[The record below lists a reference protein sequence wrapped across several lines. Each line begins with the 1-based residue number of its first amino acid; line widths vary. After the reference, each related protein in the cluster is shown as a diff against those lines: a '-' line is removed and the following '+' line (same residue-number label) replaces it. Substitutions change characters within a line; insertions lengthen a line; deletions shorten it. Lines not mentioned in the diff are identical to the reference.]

1 MPVIFVY
8 NKTLCL
14 IGNNAHKYYNYFTK
28 KQFKHSC
35 KIYRKIWKMD
45 CYMIENEMELAIV

>member
-8 NKTLCL
+8 NKILCL
-14 IGNNAHKYYNYFTK
+14 FGNNAHKYYNYFTK

-35 KIYRKIWKMD
+35 KIYRKIWKVD
-45 CYMIENEMELAIV
+45 CYMIESEIQLAIV